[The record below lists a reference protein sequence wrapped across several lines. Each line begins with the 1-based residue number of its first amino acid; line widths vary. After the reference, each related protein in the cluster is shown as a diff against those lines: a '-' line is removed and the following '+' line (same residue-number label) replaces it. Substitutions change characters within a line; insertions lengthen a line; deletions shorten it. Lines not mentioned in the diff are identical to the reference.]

1 MVANAEIYRA
11 QNYEDLNQ
19 PEKALAELKALG
31 NKYKN
36 TAYAEKIVAAAKPIY
51 LKNGDASGYEYF
63 AKNLGVNISQNDLDE
78 INLSIAQSQFAKKE
92 YAKAIPN
99 YEKFLTQ
106 NPTGEKF
113 YQAQYELGE
122 SYYQTKNL
130 TKAKLVLGEVANAQ
144 NDYQED
150 AQVRISQILLSE
162 NNTSE
167 AKIYLEG
174 LANSSNVNIKNF
186 ANTELMKIYAE
197 EKNFSQAEK
206 FANEVLKNSKNSAAV
221 LEQAKVIKARSLM
234 NQGKDKDAQTAYAAL
249 EKSANT
255 EVAAEAL
262 YAKAFYQNK
271 GKAFKSSNETIFKL
285 ANNYASEEFWGAKA
299 LVLMARNYLALK
311 DNYQASYTCD
321 QIIENYQDFPEIVSE
336 AKEVKKL
343 IK

>member
-1 MVANAEIYRA
+1 M
-11 QNYEDLNQ
+11 
-19 PEKALAELKALG
+19 
-31 NKYKN
+31 
-36 TAYAEKIVAAAKPIY
+36 
-51 LKNGDASGYEYF
+51 
-63 AKNLGVNISQNDLDE
+63 
-78 INLSIAQSQFAKKE
+78 AQSQYAKKE

-122 SYYQTKNL
+122 SYYQTQNL
-130 TKAKLVLGEVANAQ
+130 TKAKLVLGEVANTQ

-162 NNTSE
+162 NNTTE

-186 ANTELMKIYAE
+186 ANTELMKIYAK

-255 EVAAEAL
+255 EVAAEAI